1 MIFRILTQEDQILM
15 SDIAALYF
23 TPSFA
28 GKIYCREAF
37 PLIWYEP
44 MEGNVLGL
52 RWCLMIQ
59 CLPAR
64 QRGVLQNALKSLF
77 CLRRVPL
84 QLFVPAGAD
93 KDE

>member
-1 MIFRILTQEDQILM
+1 MFFRILTQEDQILM

-44 MEGNVLGL
+44 G
-52 RWCLMIQ
+52 W
-59 CLPAR
+59 
-64 QRGVLQNALKSLF
+64 
-77 CLRRVPL
+77 RVMYW
-84 QLFVPAGAD
+84 D
-93 KDE
+93 

>member
-1 MIFRILTQEDQILM
+1 MIFFDKGAQIGMIFRILTQEDQILM

-44 MEGNVLGL
+44 G
-52 RWCLMIQ
+52 W
-59 CLPAR
+59 
-64 QRGVLQNALKSLF
+64 
-77 CLRRVPL
+77 RVMCW
-84 QLFVPAGAD
+84 D
-93 KDE
+93 